1 MVVRVDLLE
10 GVLLMGLVLMSLGI
24 VGVLGDFEIFWE
36 KCCLVIGGILVLM
49 FFWVDFCIG

>member
-10 GVLLMGLVLMSLGI
+10 GVLLMGLVLVSLGI

-49 FFWVDFCIG
+49 FFWVVFCIG